1 MHNDQDERGT
11 GIEQYRAQRVPS
23 LLPGLVDAVWHNQAI
38 GIVKNLSP
46 EFEADAVVFA
56 LVEAVFALVPLV
68 ALMYIHNVSRFGLQ
82 LSPYT

>member
-38 GIVKNLSP
+38 GSSK
-46 EFEADAVVFA
+46 
-56 LVEAVFALVPLV
+56 
-68 ALMYIHNVSRFGLQ
+68 
-82 LSPYT
+82 T